1 MVTMY
6 FIYLYTYS
14 DSLQMIPHQL
24 PLFKDKAQ
32 CEVVVNEI
40 KEVAPYGKF
49 FCLPIQ
55 QEVSEWK

>member
-1 MVTMY
+1 M
-6 FIYLYTYS
+6 
-14 DSLQMIPHQL
+14 P
-24 PLFKDKAQ
+24 KAKTWEEYKAE

-55 QEVSEWK
+55 QEGSAWK

>member
-14 DSLQMIPHQL
+14 NSVQMIPHKL

-32 CEVVVNEI
+32 CEVVVDEI
-40 KEVAPYGKF
+40 KEAAPSGKF

-55 QEVSEWK
+55 VEKSE